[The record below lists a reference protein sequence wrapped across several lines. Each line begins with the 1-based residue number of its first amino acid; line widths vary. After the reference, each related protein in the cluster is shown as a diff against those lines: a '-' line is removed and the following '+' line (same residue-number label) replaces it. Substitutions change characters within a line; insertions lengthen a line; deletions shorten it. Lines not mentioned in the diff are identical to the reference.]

1 MVKINAPDTRF
12 KKSVLFVEDE
22 KDVQELLRYNL
33 EKEGFR
39 VLLSAS
45 GEEGYE
51 TAKVRKP
58 NLVILDLMLP
68 GMDGF
73 EVCRLL
79 KADPAT
85 RAIPVMVLTARDS
98 EADEVV
104 GLELGASDYLRK
116 PFSVQVLISRVKNL
130 LRASGP
136 AQTDKPALSI
146 EEFILDREA
155 VTMTAKGRSISLT
168 KMEFNILAF
177 LMENNGKV
185 MSRADL
191 VEAIWGKG
199 AVVND
204 ININMHIRA
213 IRQKLGKSKNCIETV
228 RGYGYRF
235 AAGSKG

>member
-1 MVKINAPDTRF
+1 MVKISAPDPRF

-33 EKEGFR
+33 EKEGFK

-51 TAKVRKP
+51 TAKARKP

-85 RAIPVMVLTARDS
+85 RTIPVMVLTARDS

-116 PFSVQVLISRVKNL
+116 PFSLQVLISRVKNL
-130 LRASGP
+130 LRAPGS
-136 AQTDKPALSI
+136 AQTDKTALSI
-146 EEFILDREA
+146 AEFVLDREA

-213 IRQKLGKSKNCIETV
+213 IRHKLGKSKNCIETV